1 MAPKLK
7 RAALYVRVST
17 NNRATKNP
25 NVFEQDPSVQEIPLR
40 QMAEQRGWSVVRVY
54 SDRMSG
60 ASESRPGLTAL
71 MQDARR
77 GAFDV
82 VVVFRFDRF
91 ARSVKQ
97 LVLALEE
104 FRTLG
109 IAFVSQQ
116 EALDTST
123 PMGEA
128 MFAIIAAMAQLE
140 RRVIQ
145 ERVNA
150 GIEHAKARGTKSGAA
165 IGRPR
170 AVFDRA
176 SVVELRTAGRSWRQ
190 IAAALGIST
199 GTARTVFK
207 IGVQKPSS
215 KDTWNGDAITQ
226 LASA

>member
-1 MAPKLK
+1 MTPKPK

-17 NNRATKNP
+17 TNRATKNP
-25 NVFEQDPSVQEIPLR
+25 NVFEQDPSVQELPLH
-40 QMAEQRGWSVVRVY
+40 QMAEQRGWSVTKVY

-71 MQDARR
+71 MQAARR
-77 GAFDV
+77 GEFDV

-109 IAFVSQQ
+109 IGFVSQQ

-128 MFAIIAAMAQLE
+128 MF
-140 RRVIQ
+140 
-145 ERVNA
+145 
-150 GIEHAKARGTKSGAA
+150 
-165 IGRPR
+165 
-170 AVFDRA
+170 
-176 SVVELRTAGRSWRQ
+176 RSWLRWPNWN
-190 IAAALGIST
+190 AESSRSASWPAWSTPTLEALRAELPSADDGRYS
-199 GTARTVFK
+199 TAR
-207 IGVQKPSS
+207 QSS
-215 KDTWNGDAITQ
+215 LCGKVAGAGGR
-226 LASA
+226 LPKLSMSAQGQRDGFMSREVWQNP